1 MKGHYKMG
9 GTSKKIEA
17 HIAKHRATG
26 GAASDDPKKGDD
38 DAMKD
43 VKSKPARYNSSKV
56 EDEAEEMHAKKGGK
70 IEGGKGMKH
79 AGRKHRA
86 SGGGCESNPFTS
98 AAKGTPASG
107 HKTQSAAE

>member
-17 HIAKHRATG
+17 HIAKHRAEG
-26 GAASDDPKKGDD
+26 GALSGDAKKGDD
-38 DAMKD
+38 DAEKD
-43 VKSKPARYNSSKV
+43 VKSKPARYNNSKV
-56 EDEAEEMHAKKGGK
+56 EDEAEEMKAKKGGK

-86 SGGGCESNPFTS
+86 SGGGCEANPFTS
-98 AAKGTPASG
+98 AAKGTAPAG
-107 HKTQSAAE
+107 HKVQSVSE